1 MFATEYGSLKGHDLK
16 SYQECIIM
24 VQTRWN
30 PWFVVFYFNIIL
42 SFNLQ
47 KGLHICEKDSYQTSQ
62 CNVPEK
68 DI

>member
-47 KGLHICEKDSYQTSQ
+47 KGLHICEKDSCQTSQ